1 MSNTRA
7 RDTGSSDRHSMKS
20 APGWIRTNVLPL
32 RRRPLYPLSYR
43 GSPVRCYLR
52 SPSTRLV
59 RISSPVALRGAEVSD
74 YGQDASVSVVV

>member
-7 RDTGSSDRHSMKS
+7 RDTGKLRPALAADRGLGDDGFHMKS
-20 APGWIRTNVLPL
+20 APGWIRTNALPL

-52 SPSTRLV
+52 
-59 RISSPVALRGAEVSD
+59 LREV
-74 YGQDASVSVVV
+74 